1 MAAALSFGAEDLYIT
16 LDAEAWSADEDED
29 MGEQIGMTF

>member
-1 MAAALSFGAEDLYIT
+1 MAAALSFGAEDLSIA
-16 LDAEAWSADEDED
+16 LDTEAWNTDEDED